1 MTTNKRKIAITG
13 ALAVLLVS
21 FIVSAVYFN
30 KNRSLGKDLDNEKLK
45 SELTLSE
52 KLLAEKEVASLRNQL
67 ASLKGTNAEIDKILA
82 ETTKKLNDK
91 EAELLKI
98 QRENSK
104 VKSLKKQLDEIAQ
117 LKNDLEKQLNAVN
130 ANLARVNSENEKLNK
145 SITDLRAENEE
156 LAQNLKIL
164 SSLTADNFLVE
175 TTRGKGKLT
184 VKAKRTNKIA
194 VSFAVPANVTEKL
207 SFIITKPDGK
217 QITDNDKAISFNV
230 IDNDEN
236 LYASTNNDDI
246 KVSKKIE
253 MVYQPKEK
261 LRPGTYKIE
270 IYNGNKYVGAS
281 NVRLR

>member
-1 MTTNKRKIAITG
+1 M
-13 ALAVLLVS
+13 
-21 FIVSAVYFN
+21 
-30 KNRSLGKDLDNEKLK
+30 
-45 SELTLSE
+45 
-52 KLLAEKEVASLRNQL
+52 KLLN
-67 ASLKGTNAEIDKILA
+67 LKT
-82 ETTKKLNDK
+82 
-91 EAELLKI
+91 
-98 QRENSK
+98 
-104 VKSLKKQLDEIAQ
+104 
-117 LKNDLEKQLNAVN
+117 DLEKQLNAVN